1 MTLCNSSYLAS
12 LGRNVKL
19 QSWNFN
25 AGFNLQLWNNEHWKL
40 IRALQKVLYSFS
52 FSLFSHF
59 DPNLFYSFT
68 LNHSLPILR
77 PKLYTSAFPH
87 WTAYLPRGCC
97 WLNNNSVFIAHRGE
111 QGNKET
117 TISKNIWTA
126 GDAVWVKHNITRK
139 KKKRGWKADCA
150 FDTFTDL
157 LCQGLE
163 EKQYFSFVS
172 PDGESEHNTE
182 RLSTLMYKHIL
193 IYENIHSSCIMQ
205 HTFIWSIVVKQRN
218 LNVTFAVSVS
228 MM

>member
-139 KKKRGWKADCA
+139 KKKKRVKGG
-150 FDTFTDL
+150 
-157 LCQGLE
+157 LCFWYIYWSSLSGLRRKTIFFICE
-163 EKQYFSFVS
+163 SRWWIGAQYRKTV
-172 PDGESEHNTE
+172 
-182 RLSTLMYKHIL
+182 
-193 IYENIHSSCIMQ
+193 HSY
-205 HTFIWSIVVKQRN
+205 V
-218 LNVTFAVSVS
+218 
-228 MM
+228 